1 MKSFYYYIT
10 KEMPCDVRMEV
21 ARFKVGSS
29 VRDLKRL
36 AKLKDIAAK
45 HGDYFSLRNRESEDF
60 IFNLATQ
67 LYGDNSLSITRF
79 LNRNVLDY
87 DFTEFLRHLAHKRA
101 YHADAAGIRDL
112 CRVELKI
119 AIRHEYAKISD
130 L

>member
-1 MKSFYYYIT
+1 MKSYYYYIT

-45 HGDYFSLRNRESEDF
+45 HGDYLSPRNRDSEDF
-60 IFNLATQ
+60 IFNLASQ

-119 AIRHEYAKISD
+119 AIRHECAQVSD

>member
-1 MKSFYYYIT
+1 MKSYYYYIT
-10 KEMPCDVRMEV
+10 LETPCDVRMEV

-60 IFNLATQ
+60 LFNLATQ
-67 LYGDNSLSITRF
+67 LYGNNSLAMTRF

-101 YHADAAGIRDL
+101 YHADAAGISDL
-112 CRVELKI
+112 CKVELKI
-119 AIRHEYAKISD
+119 AISHECAKVSN